1 MKKLLVFALIL
12 SVFSGYSQSAEEE
25 VDFLQSIF
33 GMEKKEAVAGM
44 IKLDNA
50 KSESFWEL
58 YDEYEADRKNLG
70 KKRINLLQNYAN
82 NYENMSNED
91 IDLLIKE
98 SMTLSGKT
106 DKLINSY
113 YKKIHK
119 QVGSV
124 PAAQFYQIE
133 NYLLSEIRA
142 AILGEMDMIDIKN

>member
-1 MKKLLVFALIL
+1 MLKVSL
-12 SVFSGYSQSAEEE
+12 SGNC
-25 VDFLQSIF
+25 
-33 GMEKKEAVAGM
+33 MM
-44 IKLDNA
+44 NT
-50 KSESFWEL
+50 
-58 YDEYEADRKNLG
+58 EADRKNLG
-70 KKRINLLQNYAN
+70 KKRINLIQNYAD

-98 SMTLSGKT
+98 SMALSGKT

-119 QVGSV
+119 QVGPV

-142 AILGEMDMIDIKN
+142 AILGEMDMIDTKN